1 MPRRAGRRLDT
12 RRAASV
18 VSSQAGN
25 SRDAANGEWKRILPV
40 LQLRNVSKNFGAIR
54 ALTDVSLTLE
64 PGEVLGLMGDNG
76 AGKSTLVKIIAGNF
90 PPSTG
95 EIVMDDQPVVFH
107 QPVEARQRGIE
118 IVYQDLA
125 LCNNLTAAANVFLG
139 REIRR
144 RVGPLRILNYRAMY
158 ERAGE
163 LFAEL
168 KSETRPHDLVRRMS
182 GGQRQAVA
190 IARTRLSNSK
200 IVLLD
205 EPTAAISVRQV
216 AEVLE
221 LIRRLRDQGIAV
233 VLISHRMPDVFA
245 VCDRVFVLRRGR
257 KVAEKPIVQ
266 SSPEEVT
273 GLITGAIHAA

>member
-1 MPRRAGRRLDT
+1 M
-12 RRAASV
+12 S
-18 VSSQAGN
+18 
-25 SRDAANGEWKRILPV
+25 V
-40 LQLRNVSKNFGAIR
+40 LQLRNISKSFGAIR

-76 AGKSTLVKIIAGNF
+76 AGKSTLVKIMAGNF
-90 PPSTG
+90 PPSSG
-95 EIVMDDQPVVFH
+95 QIILEDGPVVFH
-107 QPVEARQRGIE
+107 KPVEARQKGIE

-139 REIRR
+139 RELKTNY
-144 RVGPLRILNYRAMY
+144 GPLKLLNFKAMY
-158 ERAGE
+158 DRSAE
-163 LFAEL
+163 LFNEL
-168 KSETRPHDLVRRMS
+168 KSETRPRDLVRRMS

-200 IVLLD
+200 VVLLD

-216 AEVLE
+216 AE
-221 LIRRLRDQGIAV
+221 
-233 VLISHRMPDVFA
+233 
-245 VCDRVFVLRRGR
+245 
-257 KVAEKPIVQ
+257 KPIAE